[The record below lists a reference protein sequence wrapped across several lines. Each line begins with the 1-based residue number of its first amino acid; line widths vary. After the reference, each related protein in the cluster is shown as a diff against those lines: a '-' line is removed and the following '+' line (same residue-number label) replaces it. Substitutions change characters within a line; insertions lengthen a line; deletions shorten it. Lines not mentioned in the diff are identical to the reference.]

1 MILWTIEGVPLSESI
16 VPVTS
21 RRTTRGA
28 SDDPV
33 YVPLRSVS
41 GAATTLQEAVARQ
54 NATDYYEVR
63 AAMDAEYY
71 WRAVVQ
77 TFQIADESFLHASRG
92 TQDGADISAHV
103 MARAADWVAKTE
115 LAVEGTRM
123 YGALVAFTQGVGD
136 GYAAVE
142 SWAEATKRASR

>member
-1 MILWTIEGVPLSESI
+1 M
-16 VPVTS
+16 
-21 RRTTRGA
+21 
-28 SDDPV
+28 
-33 YVPLRSVS
+33 YVPLRSIS
-41 GAATTLQEAVARQ
+41 EAAATLQESVSRQ

-115 LAVEGTRM
+115 LAVEGSRM

-142 SWAEATKRASR
+142 SWADATKRASR